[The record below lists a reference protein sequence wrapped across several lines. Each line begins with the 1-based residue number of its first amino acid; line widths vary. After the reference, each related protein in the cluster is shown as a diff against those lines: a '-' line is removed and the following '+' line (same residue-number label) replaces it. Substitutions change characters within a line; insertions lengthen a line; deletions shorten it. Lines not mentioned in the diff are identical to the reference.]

1 MKEGEGSGPGP
12 AGDRQSHQDSDQE
25 EDDGDDEEEVI
36 LEAKVVVANEIAAP
50 PAILGRCCGC
60 SAPWDKY
67 RGKKRCPIC
76 GVPLLLCP
84 TCLSHT
90 DQHQFKCSL
99 CKEDEALGR
108 KPFNK
113 KEHYRQV
120 AEEIITVDPT
130 AQRPV
135 VKKKAKCLCGVCS
148 VEFPSRNA
156 LFKHLT
162 ESGHHNR
169 RAKKKR

>member
-1 MKEGEGSGPGP
+1 
-12 AGDRQSHQDSDQE
+12 
-25 EDDGDDEEEVI
+25 
-36 LEAKVVVANEIAAP
+36 
-50 PAILGRCCGC
+50 
-60 SAPWDKY
+60 
-67 RGKKRCPIC
+67 
-76 GVPLLLCP
+76 VPLLLCP
-84 TCLSHT
+84 VCLARE
-90 DQHQFKCSL
+90 DQKFKCTL

-120 AEEIITVDPT
+120 AEVEITVDPEKR
-130 AQRPV
+130 QPV

-148 VEFPSRNA
+148 TEFPSRNA
-156 LFKHLT
+156 LFRHLT

>member
-1 MKEGEGSGPGP
+1 VGQVGQ
-12 AGDRQSHQDSDQE
+12 QSHPDPEDSDQE
-25 EDDGDDEEEVI
+25 EEDEVEEGFV
-36 LEAKVVVANEIAAP
+36 ETKVDVANETAP
-50 PAILGRCCGC
+50 SATATAILGRCCGC

-67 RGKKRCPIC
+67 RGKKRCPVC

-84 TCLSHT
+84 QCLSRV
-90 DQHQFKCSL
+90 DQQQFKCSL

-113 KEHYRQV
+113 KAHYRQV

-130 AQRPV
+130 AQRPI
-135 VKKKAKCLCGVCS
+135 VKKKSKCLCGVCS